1 MFIQVI
7 QGRCNDAD
15 RLRKQLDVWEQD
27 LAPGADG
34 WLGSTGGLTDDGTSV
49 AVVRFESREQA
60 DANSSR
66 PEQDAWWQE
75 TSTCYDGEVA
85 FRDYDD
91 AFTMLDGGSDDAGF
105 VQVMQGRVDDAA
117 GFRSFMQAP
126 MDGLR
131 EMRPEI
137 IGGTVAVADDG
148 AVHPDHLLHLAGRGP
163 RGREAGDARGGPAAT
178 WRPAWA
184 QMHDLT
190 YFDLPDPW
198 FAGRA

>member
-15 RLRKQLDVWEQD
+15 RLRKQLDVWERD

-34 WLGSTGGLTDDGTSV
+34 FLGSTGGLTDDGTFV
-49 AVVRFESREQA
+49 AVVRFDSREQA
-60 DANSSR
+60 DAQSSR

-75 TSTCYDGEVA
+75 TSTCYDGEVD
-85 FRDYDD
+85 FRNYDD

-148 AVHPDHLLHLAGRGP
+148 QFTQTIYFTSQEAAREGEKQEMPEEVQRDM
-163 RGREAGDARGGPAAT
+163 EAGMG
-178 WRPAWA
+178 

>member
-15 RLRKQLDVWEQD
+15 RLRKQLDVWERD

-34 WLGSTGGLTDDGTSV
+34 FLGSTGGLTDDGTFV
-49 AVVRFESREQA
+49 AVVRFDSREQA
-60 DANSSR
+60 DAQSSR
-66 PEQDAWWQE
+66 PEQDAWWQA
-75 TSTCYDGEVA
+75 TSTCYDGEVD
-85 FRDYDD
+85 FRNYDD

-148 AVHPDHLLHLAGRGP
+148 QFTQTIYFTSQEAA
-163 RGREAGDARGGPAAT
+163 REGEKQEMPEEVQRDMEVGMG
-178 WRPAWA
+178 

-190 YFDLPDPW
+190 YFDLPAPW

>member
-7 QGRCNDAD
+7 QGHCSDAD
-15 RLRKQLDVWEQD
+15 RLRKRLDLWEQSIS
-27 LAPGADG
+27 PGADG
-34 WLGSTGGLTDDGTSV
+34 WLGSTGGVTADGTAV
-49 AVVRFESREQA
+49 AVVRFESREKA

-66 PEQDAWWQE
+66 PEQDAWWRE
-75 TSTCYDGEVA
+75 TATCYDGEVG

-91 AFTMLDGGSDDAGF
+91 AFTMLDGGSNDAGF

-126 MDGLR
+126 LDGLR

-148 AVHPDHLLHLAGRGP
+148 GFTQTIYFTSQEAA
-163 RGREAGDARGGPAAT
+163 REGEKQEMPAEVQEQMQQGMGA
-178 WRPAWA
+178 
-184 QMHDLT
+184 MHDLQ
-190 YFDLPDPW
+190 YFDLTDPW
-198 FAGRA
+198 FSGRG

>member
-7 QGRCNDAD
+7 QGRCSDAD

-34 WLGSTGGLTDDGTSV
+34 FLGSTGGLTDDGTFV
-49 AVVRFESREQA
+49 AVVRFDSREQA
-60 DANSSR
+60 DASSSR

-75 TSTCYDGEVA
+75 TSTCYEGEVA
-85 FRDYDD
+85 FQDYDD

-137 IGGTVAVADDG
+137 IGGTLAIEEDG
-148 AVHPDHLLHLAGRGP
+148 TFIETIAFTDEDSARRGEQTAMP
-163 RGREAGDARGGPAAT
+163 EDVCRAMESA
-178 WRPAWA
+178 
-184 QMHDLT
+184 MHDVS
-190 YFDLPDPW
+190 YADLHHPW
-198 FAGRA
+198 FASRA